1 LDSLAEKLVTIENS
15 NKTNKNL
22 RELFYK
28 MAAINEYIVELARN
42 VKQELS
48 NIDKYTVRKI
58 ATGGLIGL
66 AVAYGM

>member
-1 LDSLAEKLVTIENS
+1 
-15 NKTNKNL
+15 
-22 RELFYK
+22 

-42 VKQELS
+42 VKQDLS